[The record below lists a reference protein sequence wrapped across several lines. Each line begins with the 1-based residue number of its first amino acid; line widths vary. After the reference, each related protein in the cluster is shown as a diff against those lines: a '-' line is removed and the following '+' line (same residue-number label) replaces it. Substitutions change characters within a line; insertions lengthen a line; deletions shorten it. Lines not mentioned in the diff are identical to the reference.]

1 MDAVYGHSNGS
12 DGLPEKLDDSQ
23 RAALDRE
30 ETGRSGFVFVLG
42 RLTVRCTCYRP
53 LHVSMT
59 EFRDLQKS
67 LLDGGE
73 GRNSCKCNPQVAVK
87 AERHPHHNPITSAEL
102 AHRPCAQLTA
112 DSAHKPCL
120 KTVTVYSRYSPTSLG
135 ILRNVS
141 VMRAPEHQ
149 DIWFWLMV
157 IIVHPALRHLNA

>member
-1 MDAVYGHSNGS
+1 MPVSLAEKLLLGRSESGLLRSALLIIMDAVYGHSNGS

-73 GRNSCKCNPQVAVK
+73 GKKLLQM
-87 AERHPHHNPITSAEL
+87 
-102 AHRPCAQLTA
+102 Q
-112 DSAHKPCL
+112 
-120 KTVTVYSRYSPTSLG
+120 PTSG
-135 ILRNVS
+135 RES
-141 VMRAPEHQ
+141 REAPS
-149 DIWFWLMV
+149 L
-157 IIVHPALRHLNA
+157 